1 MQTTCGSPFAP
12 STAFTRIQEES
23 ARPVPVSDRL
33 RRLSPFK
40 ASPRGAD
47 VIKPFRQERLPLMIS
62 GFEGVLAAA
71 QEGSDWAWEI
81 IVRGYAPNLR
91 RFFQIRGMADPDA
104 LVGEV
109 LVDMA
114 RNIGTFTGEQSSFR
128 SWVFVIAY
136 RRLSDERRRLRRRP
150 RETQLVDVALS
161 SELTPSAEDEALQ
174 ILGTAD
180 AERMLDVLTES
191 QRDAISLRVIA
202 GLTLAETAAIM
213 GRPVGAVKGLQR
225 RAISKLRRMLLSEG
239 VSK

>member
-1 MQTTCGSPFAP
+1 
-12 STAFTRIQEES
+12 
-23 ARPVPVSDRL
+23 
-33 RRLSPFK
+33 
-40 ASPRGAD
+40 
-47 VIKPFRQERLPLMIS
+47 MIS